1 MKRLLTCLLLAA
13 ALVTNACALEVP
25 TDTTI
30 QNLNGSQQL
39 IKTYTLP
46 PGADPRQLVEEPFE
60 LEGWHYTFADIVK
73 EENQVSDRKYHT
85 ETVTL
90 ETDTKDLGKILEQL
104 AATLDYDDGTYSGVL
119 NLDHTAIRTEAAG
132 YTSQARNVSVTKT
145 IGPLDRNDMSYIPA
159 TTVKDGRTLTL
170 TNVEWQVIGTD
181 LVGDVLAPSS
191 YQAVA
196 TYSASTSSKV
206 ATGYVTTAEYMGEVT
221 ASGVESITYTVVY
234 VGEESTPTA
243 LSIPEASS
251 MPRRIITAILCLISL
266 LLLAGLSIFL
276 FQRRKNVYVYVP
288 GDRPRDYKLIAKFR
302 VEPEHPEIE
311 VSESALGDAR
321 MIAVEVKRPLARK
334 MLNQIFTVRHPY
346 GRLRFMVLHD
356 NPGHWQEFNLEETIL
371 TDEEEERE

>member
-60 LEGWHYTFADIVK
+60 LEGWHYAFADIVK

-119 NLDHTAIRTEAAG
+119 NLDHTAIRIEAAG

-145 IGPLDRNDMSYIPA
+145 IGPLDRNDMSYVPA
-159 TTVKDGRTLTL
+159 TTVKDGVTLSL
-170 TNVEWQVIGTD
+170 SGVDWQVIGTD
-181 LVGDVLAPSS
+181 LVGDDLAPAS

-196 TYSASTSSKV
+196 TYSGKSYHRV
-206 ATGYVTTAEYMGEVT
+206 ATGY
-221 ASGVESITYTVVY
+221 ITSANY
-234 VGEESTPTA
+234 VGEVSRNDVESVTYKVTYLGTESGSSTPVPERG
-243 LSIPEASS
+243 SIRA
-251 MPRRIITAILCLISL
+251 
-266 LLLAGLSIFL
+266 AGL
-276 FQRRKNVYVYVP
+276 P
-288 GDRPRDYKLIAKFR
+288 GKVFPY
-302 VEPEHPEIE
+302 
-311 VSESALGDAR
+311 ALGVLAAGTV
-321 MIAVEVKRPLARK
+321 AVLGVLLFRSRR
-334 MLNQIFTVRHPY
+334 T
-346 GRLRFMVLHD
+346 LRQL
-356 NPGHWQEFNLEETIL
+356 QEEDLEDET
-371 TDEEEERE
+371 EEEPK

>member
-25 TDTTI
+25 TNTTI

-73 EENQVSDRKYHT
+73 EENQVSDRKYDT

-145 IGPLDRNDMSYIPA
+145 IGPLDRNDMSYVPA
-159 TTVKDGRTLTL
+159 TTVKDGVTLSL
-170 TNVEWQVIGTD
+170 SGVDWQVIGTD
-181 LVGDVLAPSS
+181 LVGDDLAPAS

-196 TYSASTSSKV
+196 TYSGKSYHRV
-206 ATGYVTTAEYMGEVT
+206 ATGY
-221 ASGVESITYTVVY
+221 ITSANY
-234 VGEESTPTA
+234 VGEVSRNDVESVTYKVTYLGTESGSSTPVPERG
-243 LSIPEASS
+243 SIRA
-251 MPRRIITAILCLISL
+251 
-266 LLLAGLSIFL
+266 AGL
-276 FQRRKNVYVYVP
+276 P
-288 GDRPRDYKLIAKFR
+288 GKVFPY
-302 VEPEHPEIE
+302 
-311 VSESALGDAR
+311 ALGVLAAGTV
-321 MIAVEVKRPLARK
+321 AVLGVLLFRSRR
-334 MLNQIFTVRHPY
+334 T
-346 GRLRFMVLHD
+346 LRQL
-356 NPGHWQEFNLEETIL
+356 QEEDLEDET
-371 TDEEEERE
+371 EEEPK

>member
-25 TDTTI
+25 TNTTI

-60 LEGWHYTFADIVK
+60 LEGWHYAFADIVK

-85 ETVTL
+85 ETVAL

-145 IGPLDRNDMSYIPA
+145 IGPLDRNDMSYVPA
-159 TTVKDGRTLTL
+159 TTVKDGVTLSL
-170 TNVEWQVIGTD
+170 SGVDWQVIGTD
-181 LVGDVLAPSS
+181 LVGDDLAPAS

-196 TYSASTSSKV
+196 TYSGKSYHRV
-206 ATGYVTTAEYMGEVT
+206 ATGY
-221 ASGVESITYTVVY
+221 ITSANY
-234 VGEESTPTA
+234 VGEVSRNDVESVTYKVTYLGTESGSSTPVPERG
-243 LSIPEASS
+243 SIRA
-251 MPRRIITAILCLISL
+251 
-266 LLLAGLSIFL
+266 AGL
-276 FQRRKNVYVYVP
+276 P
-288 GDRPRDYKLIAKFR
+288 GKVFPY
-302 VEPEHPEIE
+302 
-311 VSESALGDAR
+311 ALGVLAAGTV
-321 MIAVEVKRPLARK
+321 AVLGVLLFRSRRA
-334 MLNQIFTVRHPY
+334 
-346 GRLRFMVLHD
+346 LRQF
-356 NPGHWQEFNLEETIL
+356 Q
-371 TDEEEERE
+371 EEELEYEKIGRAHV

>member
-60 LEGWHYTFADIVK
+60 LEGWHYAFADIVK

-119 NLDHTAIRTEAAG
+119 NLDHTAIRIEAAG

-145 IGPLDRNDMSYIPA
+145 IGPLDRNDMSYVPA
-159 TTVKDGRTLTL
+159 TTVKDGVTLSL
-170 TNVEWQVIGTD
+170 SGVDWQVIGTD
-181 LVGDVLAPSS
+181 LVGDDLAPAS

-196 TYSASTSSKV
+196 TYSGKSYHRV
-206 ATGYVTTAEYMGEVT
+206 ATGY
-221 ASGVESITYTVVY
+221 ITSANY
-234 VGEESTPTA
+234 VGEVSRNDVESVTYKVTYLGTESGSSTPVPERG
-243 LSIPEASS
+243 SIRA
-251 MPRRIITAILCLISL
+251 
-266 LLLAGLSIFL
+266 AGL
-276 FQRRKNVYVYVP
+276 P
-288 GDRPRDYKLIAKFR
+288 GKVFPY
-302 VEPEHPEIE
+302 
-311 VSESALGDAR
+311 ALGVLAAGTV
-321 MIAVEVKRPLARK
+321 AVLGVLLFRSRR
-334 MLNQIFTVRHPY
+334 T
-346 GRLRFMVLHD
+346 LRQL
-356 NPGHWQEFNLEETIL
+356 QEEDLGNH
-371 TDEEEERE
+371 

>member
-25 TDTTI
+25 TNTTI

-73 EENQVSDRKYHT
+73 EENQVSDRKYDT

-145 IGPLDRNDMSYIPA
+145 IGPLDRNDMSYVPA
-159 TTVKDGRTLTL
+159 TTVKDGVTLNL
-170 TNVEWQVIGTD
+170 SNVDWQVTGTD
-181 LVGDVLAPSS
+181 LVGDALAPSS

-196 TYSASTSSKV
+196 TYSGKSYYKA
-206 ATGYVTTAEYMGEVT
+206 ATGYVTTADYVGQI
-221 ASGVESITYTVVY
+221 SQNGVESVTYQVKY
-234 VGEESTPTA
+234 
-243 LSIPEASS
+243 
-251 MPRRIITAILCLISL
+251 
-266 LLLAGLSIFL
+266 
-276 FQRRKNVYVYVP
+276 
-288 GDRPRDYKLIAKFR
+288 
-302 VEPEHPEIE
+302 
-311 VSESALGDAR
+311 LGT
-321 MIAVEVKRPLARK
+321 EG
-334 MLNQIFTVRHPY
+334 
-346 GRLRFMVLHD
+346 GRLEPGESGIVKAAGGLYSVLPYVLGGLGILALIVLAVLLVRSRREVRAYQD
-356 NPGHWQEFNLEETIL
+356 DDLENHEH
-371 TDEEEERE
+371 EEEHE

>member
-13 ALVTNACALEVP
+13 ALVTNVCALEVP

-73 EENQVSDRKYHT
+73 EENQVSDRKYDT

-145 IGPLDRNDMSYIPA
+145 IGPLDRNDMSYVPA
-159 TTVKDGRTLTL
+159 TTVKDGVTLSL
-170 TNVEWQVIGTD
+170 SGVDWQVIGTD
-181 LVGDVLAPSS
+181 LVGDDLAPAS

-196 TYSASTSSKV
+196 TYSGKSYHRV
-206 ATGYVTTAEYMGEVT
+206 ATGY
-221 ASGVESITYTVVY
+221 ITSANY
-234 VGEESTPTA
+234 VGEVSRNDVESVTYKVTYLGTESGSSTPVPERG
-243 LSIPEASS
+243 SIRA
-251 MPRRIITAILCLISL
+251 
-266 LLLAGLSIFL
+266 AGL
-276 FQRRKNVYVYVP
+276 P
-288 GDRPRDYKLIAKFR
+288 GKVFPY
-302 VEPEHPEIE
+302 
-311 VSESALGDAR
+311 ALGVLAAGTV
-321 MIAVEVKRPLARK
+321 AVLGVLLFRSRR
-334 MLNQIFTVRHPY
+334 T
-346 GRLRFMVLHD
+346 LRQL
-356 NPGHWQEFNLEETIL
+356 QEEDLEDET
-371 TDEEEERE
+371 EEEPK

>member
-73 EENQVSDRKYHT
+73 EENQVSDRKYDT

-145 IGPLDRNDMSYIPA
+145 IGPLDRNDMSYVPA
-159 TTVKDGRTLTL
+159 TTVKDGVTLSL
-170 TNVEWQVIGTD
+170 SGVDWQVIGTD
-181 LVGDVLAPSS
+181 LVGDDLAPAS

-196 TYSASTSSKV
+196 TYSGKSYHRV
-206 ATGYVTTAEYMGEVT
+206 ATGY
-221 ASGVESITYTVVY
+221 ITSANY
-234 VGEESTPTA
+234 VGEVSRNDVESVTYKVTYLGTESGSSTPVPERG
-243 LSIPEASS
+243 SIRA
-251 MPRRIITAILCLISL
+251 
-266 LLLAGLSIFL
+266 AGL
-276 FQRRKNVYVYVP
+276 P
-288 GDRPRDYKLIAKFR
+288 GKVFPY
-302 VEPEHPEIE
+302 
-311 VSESALGDAR
+311 ALGVLAAGTV
-321 MIAVEVKRPLARK
+321 AVLGVLLFRSRR
-334 MLNQIFTVRHPY
+334 T
-346 GRLRFMVLHD
+346 LRQL
-356 NPGHWQEFNLEETIL
+356 QEEDLEDET
-371 TDEEEERE
+371 EEEPK

>member
-13 ALVTNACALEVP
+13 ALVTNVCALEVP

-145 IGPLDRNDMSYIPA
+145 IGPLDRNDMSYVPA
-159 TTVKDGRTLTL
+159 TTVKDGVTLSL
-170 TNVEWQVIGTD
+170 SGVDWQVIGTD
-181 LVGDVLAPSS
+181 LVGDALAPAS

-196 TYSASTSSKV
+196 TYSGKSYHRV
-206 ATGYVTTAEYMGEVT
+206 ATGY
-221 ASGVESITYTVVY
+221 ITSANY
-234 VGEESTPTA
+234 VGEVSRNDVESVTYKVTYLGTESGSSTPVPERG
-243 LSIPEASS
+243 SIRA
-251 MPRRIITAILCLISL
+251 
-266 LLLAGLSIFL
+266 AGL
-276 FQRRKNVYVYVP
+276 P
-288 GDRPRDYKLIAKFR
+288 GKVFPY
-302 VEPEHPEIE
+302 
-311 VSESALGDAR
+311 ALGVLAAGTV
-321 MIAVEVKRPLARK
+321 AVLGVLLFRSRR
-334 MLNQIFTVRHPY
+334 T
-346 GRLRFMVLHD
+346 LRQL
-356 NPGHWQEFNLEETIL
+356 QEEDLEDET
-371 TDEEEERE
+371 EEEPK

>member
-13 ALVTNACALEVP
+13 ALGTNACALEVP

-145 IGPLDRNDMSYIPA
+145 IGPLDRNDMSYVPA
-159 TTVKDGRTLTL
+159 TTVKDGVTLSL
-170 TNVEWQVIGTD
+170 SGVDWQVIGTD
-181 LVGDVLAPSS
+181 LVGDALAPAS

-196 TYSASTSSKV
+196 TYSGKSYHRV
-206 ATGYVTTAEYMGEVT
+206 ATGY
-221 ASGVESITYTVVY
+221 ITSANY
-234 VGEESTPTA
+234 VGEVSRNDVESVTYKVTYLGTESGSSTPVPERG
-243 LSIPEASS
+243 SIRA
-251 MPRRIITAILCLISL
+251 
-266 LLLAGLSIFL
+266 AGL
-276 FQRRKNVYVYVP
+276 P
-288 GDRPRDYKLIAKFR
+288 GKVFPY
-302 VEPEHPEIE
+302 
-311 VSESALGDAR
+311 ALGVLAAGTV
-321 MIAVEVKRPLARK
+321 AVLGVLLFRSRR
-334 MLNQIFTVRHPY
+334 T
-346 GRLRFMVLHD
+346 LRQL
-356 NPGHWQEFNLEETIL
+356 QEEDLEDET
-371 TDEEEERE
+371 EEEPK

>member
-145 IGPLDRNDMSYIPA
+145 IGPLDRNDMSYVPA
-159 TTVKDGRTLTL
+159 TTVKDGVTLSL
-170 TNVEWQVIGTD
+170 SGVDWQVIGTD
-181 LVGDVLAPSS
+181 LVGDDLAPAS

-196 TYSASTSSKV
+196 TYSGKSYHRV
-206 ATGYVTTAEYMGEVT
+206 ATGY
-221 ASGVESITYTVVY
+221 ITSANY
-234 VGEESTPTA
+234 VGEVSRNDVESVTYKVTYLGTESGSSTPVPA
-243 LSIPEASS
+243 LGSIRA
-251 MPRRIITAILCLISL
+251 
-266 LLLAGLSIFL
+266 AGL
-276 FQRRKNVYVYVP
+276 P
-288 GDRPRDYKLIAKFR
+288 GKVFPY
-302 VEPEHPEIE
+302 
-311 VSESALGDAR
+311 ALGILAAGTV
-321 MIAVEVKRPLARK
+321 AVLGVLLFRSRR
-334 MLNQIFTVRHPY
+334 T
-346 GRLRFMVLHD
+346 LRQL
-356 NPGHWQEFNLEETIL
+356 QEEDLEDET
-371 TDEEEERE
+371 EEEPK

>member
-145 IGPLDRNDMSYIPA
+145 IGPLDRNDMSYVPA
-159 TTVKDGRTLTL
+159 TTVKDGVTLSL
-170 TNVEWQVIGTD
+170 SGVDWQVIGTD
-181 LVGDVLAPSS
+181 LVGDALAPAS

-196 TYSASTSSKV
+196 TYSGKSYHRV
-206 ATGYVTTAEYMGEVT
+206 ATGY
-221 ASGVESITYTVVY
+221 ITSANY
-234 VGEESTPTA
+234 VGEVSRNDVESVTYKVTYLGTESGSSTPVPERG
-243 LSIPEASS
+243 SIRA
-251 MPRRIITAILCLISL
+251 
-266 LLLAGLSIFL
+266 AGL
-276 FQRRKNVYVYVP
+276 P
-288 GDRPRDYKLIAKFR
+288 GKVFPY
-302 VEPEHPEIE
+302 
-311 VSESALGDAR
+311 ALGVLAAGTV
-321 MIAVEVKRPLARK
+321 AVLGVLLFRSRR
-334 MLNQIFTVRHPY
+334 T
-346 GRLRFMVLHD
+346 LRQL
-356 NPGHWQEFNLEETIL
+356 QEEDLEDET
-371 TDEEEERE
+371 EEEPK

>member
-46 PGADPRQLVEEPFE
+46 PGAAPRQLVEEPFE

-119 NLDHTAIRTEAAG
+119 NLDHTAIRTEVAG

-145 IGPLDRNDMSYIPA
+145 IGPLDRNDMSYVPA
-159 TTVKDGRTLTL
+159 TTVKDGVTLSL
-170 TNVEWQVIGTD
+170 SGVDWQVIGTD
-181 LVGDVLAPSS
+181 LVGDALAPAS

-196 TYSASTSSKV
+196 TYSGKSYHRV
-206 ATGYVTTAEYMGEVT
+206 ATGYVTSAN
-221 ASGVESITYTVVY
+221 Y
-234 VGEESTPTA
+234 VGEVSRNDVESVTYKVTYLGTESDNSTHVPERG
-243 LSIPEASS
+243 SIRA
-251 MPRRIITAILCLISL
+251 
-266 LLLAGLSIFL
+266 AGL
-276 FQRRKNVYVYVP
+276 
-288 GDRPRDYKLIAKFR
+288 
-302 VEPEHPEIE
+302 PEKVFPY
-311 VSESALGDAR
+311 ALGVLAAGTV
-321 MIAVEVKRPLARK
+321 AVLGVLLFRSRR
-334 MLNQIFTVRHPY
+334 T
-346 GRLRFMVLHD
+346 LRQL
-356 NPGHWQEFNLEETIL
+356 QEEDLEDET
-371 TDEEEERE
+371 EEEPK